1 MGEGGRAELTLER
14 ADAGTLL
21 IHLGGDWR
29 VEDGLPPIESF
40 ASELAREPAPRR
52 VVFESSGVGKWDS
65 SLLLFVEE
73 ARRLCEE
80 RKVELDRSGL
90 QPGVQRLVRL
100 AETASNQSDGAR
112 SKPADSFVE
121 WVGKVGLAGWN
132 GTIELLAFVGNL
144 SIAFGRALIGRA
156 RYQRADLFVLIQDC
170 GVRALPIVTLIS
182 FLVGLILAFVGA
194 VQLQQFGASIYVA
207 NLVGLAM
214 LREMGA
220 MMTGIIMAGR
230 TGSGYAAQL
239 GSMKVSQ
246 ELDALETLGLSPM
259 EFLVLPRLVALS
271 LMMPLLCV
279 YSDFVGIFGGA
290 LVSAGM
296 LDVPMSAYVQ
306 QTKTAVGLDDFALG
320 VAKSAVFGVLIAIAG
335 CLRGMQSGGSS
346 SAVGDAATKA
356 VVTAIVWII
365 AVDGLFAVLTNA
377 LGI

>member
-1 MGEGGRAELTLER
+1 M
-14 ADAGTLL
+14 
-21 IHLGGDWR
+21 
-29 VEDGLPPIESF
+29 
-40 ASELAREPAPRR
+40 
-52 VVFESSGVGKWDS
+52 
-65 SLLLFVEE
+65 
-73 ARRLCEE
+73 C
-80 RKVELDRSGL
+80 
-90 QPGVQRLVRL
+90 
-100 AETASNQSDGAR
+100 
-112 SKPADSFVE
+112 
-121 WVGKVGLAGWN
+121 KVGLAAWN

>member
-1 MGEGGRAELTLER
+1 MAEGGRAELTLER
-14 ADAGTLL
+14 ADAATLL
-21 IHLGGDWR
+21 IRLAGAWQ
-29 VEDGLPPIESF
+29 VETGLPPIEPV
-40 ASELAREPAPRR
+40 AAELAREPPPRR
-52 VVFESSGVGKWDS
+52 VAFDSRAVREWDS

-73 ARRLCEE
+73 TRRLCEE
-80 RKVELDRSGL
+80 RRVEFDRSGL
-90 QPGVQRLVRL
+90 HPGLQRLVKL
-100 AETASNQSDGAR
+100 AESASEERGGA
-112 SKPADSFVE
+112 PGEEAGSFVE
-121 WVGKVGLAGWN
+121 SVGRISVAAWSGVV
-132 GTIELLAFVGNL
+132 ELLGFVGDL
-144 SIAFGRALIGRA
+144 AVAIFRGLIGRA
-156 RYQRADLFVLIQDC
+156 RYQRSDLFVLIQDC

-246 ELDALETLGLSPM
+246 EIDALETLGLSPM
-259 EFLVLPRLVALS
+259 EFLVFPRLVALS
-271 LMMPLLCV
+271 IMMPLLCV

-306 QTKTAVGLDDFALG
+306 QTKSAVGLDDFALG
-320 VAKSAVFGVLIAIAG
+320 VAKSAVFGVLIAVAG
-335 CLRGMQSGGSS
+335 CWRGMQSGGSS

>member
-1 MGEGGRAELTLER
+1 MAEGGRAELRLER

-21 IHLGGDWR
+21 IRLGGDWS
-29 VEDGLPPIESF
+29 VEDDLPPIEPF
-40 ASELAREPAPRR
+40 ANELRREPAPRR
-52 VVFESSGVGKWDS
+52 VVFESSAVGEWDS

-73 ARRLCEE
+73 ARRLCQE
-80 RKVELDRSGL
+80 RDVELDRSGL
-90 QPGVQRLVRL
+90 QPGLQRLAHL
-100 AETASNQSDGAR
+100 AETASEKPDAAPSAR
-112 SKPADSFVE
+112 TGSILE
-121 WVGKVGLAGWN
+121 RVGELALAASG
-132 GTIELLAFVGNL
+132 GVVALLAFVGEL
-144 SIAFGRALIGRA
+144 AVAMARGLVGRA
-156 RYQRADLFVLIQDC
+156 RYQRSDLFLFIQDC

-230 TGSGYAAQL
+230 TGSGFAAQL

-246 ELDALETLGLSPM
+246 EIDALETLGLSPM

-271 LMMPLLCV
+271 LMMPLLCI

-290 LVSAGM
+290 LVAAGM
-296 LDVPMSAYVQ
+296 LDVPMTAYVQ
-306 QTKTAVGLDDFALG
+306 QTKSAVGLDDFALG
-320 VAKSAVFGVLIAIAG
+320 VAKSAVFGVLIAVAG